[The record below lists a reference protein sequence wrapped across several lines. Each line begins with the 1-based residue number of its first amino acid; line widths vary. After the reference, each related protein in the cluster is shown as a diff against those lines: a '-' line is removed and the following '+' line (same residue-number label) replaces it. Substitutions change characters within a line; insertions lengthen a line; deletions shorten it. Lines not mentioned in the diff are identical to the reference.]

1 MSVEFLKNI
10 QQLYIES
17 KGSTMKFH
25 FKHQPFQADAAAA
38 VCDVFNGQPRRT
50 ANYRIDLGD
59 VSQQDMDMSEVGFR
73 NHPLVPELTTAR
85 ILESLRAVQRRN
97 GLKPSEHL
105 AGPGINL
112 SIEMETGT
120 GKTYTYVKTMYELNR
135 RYGWSKFI
143 VVVPSVA
150 IREGVYKSLQTTQE
164 HFAAEYKKKIRFFI
178 YSSNQLHTI
187 KSFASDNAI
196 NIMIIN
202 KQAFNSSKN
211 QKIIDRKSE
220 KCYSQRPIDI
230 IARTNPILII
240 DEPQSVE
247 GAETKKN
254 LLKFN
259 ALFTLRYS
267 ATFKENEKYDMVY
280 RLDAMDAYN
289 QHLVKRIAAL
299 GVTLSGTTA
308 TNSFVYLEGIDL
320 YKNKAPTARLGFEV
334 KGKAGTRTVVQK
346 VKGGDDLFA
355 LSNGLEEY
363 ADRFFILPDGID
375 GRDNSITFLNGLK
388 LYAGQISGNEQM
400 TALQR
405 RIQIRETIRTHIER
419 ERELYPRGIKV
430 LSLFFI
436 DEVAKYRVYDGDNDD
451 GRNGEYAKMFEEEY
465 QNVVGSLQLRIG
477 DDEAYLRYLKGINV
491 HQTHQGYF
499 SIDKKKGKKP
509 RFVEGKVNRK
519 TQTSDDAD
527 AYDLIMKDKERLLSL
542 SEPVRFIFSHSALRE
557 GWDNPNVFQICTLK
571 PQSESEIRSR
581 QEIGRG
587 LRLCVNQ
594 QGERMDESVLGGD
607 VQELNKLTLVTDLA
621 FGKFAEALQE
631 GLAESLTDRPRK
643 VGIQLFVG
651 RTLVN
656 TNGEEVKV
664 TRDLAE
670 AIYEDLVRRGYVHR
684 GELTDAYYAAKDSG
698 TFRTAEEVQDCA
710 ASVQQVLAAIYDKRA
725 MQPEDPRQNNVQA
738 ALDQEKLHKK
748 EFMELWGRINH
759 KSYYTVRF
767 DASELIRHAVRALDV
782 RLQVTPIQVNL
793 EYGEQTARLESKEQL
808 EQGQGFKKT
817 GNEHG
822 RAQTAPLG
830 SVRYDL
836 VGKLVEETGLTRA
849 TVAAILQGIEPQ
861 VFAQFRLNP
870 EEFILKAGRLI
881 NNEKATQIIEHITYN
896 RLDAA
901 YDQSIFT
908 AATLRGKLGVN
919 AMPANRSLFSHIIY
933 DSENERK
940 FAEELDVSR
949 EVAVYVKLPGSFF
962 ISTPVG
968 KYNPDWAIAFN
979 EGSVKHIY
987 FVAETKGS
995 LDTMELRGIEDAKI
1009 ACARKHFAAISNDSV
1024 VYDVVDS
1031 YESLMNDVMR

>member
-1 MSVEFLKNI
+1 
-10 QQLYIES
+10 
-17 KGSTMKFH
+17 MKLQ
-25 FKHQPFQADAAAA
+25 FKHQPFQLEAAAA
-38 VCDVFNGQPRRT
+38 VCDVFNGQPRKT
-50 ANYRIDLGD
+50 ANYRIDLGQITPQG
-59 VSQQDMDMSEVGFR
+59 VQQEMEMSEVGFR
-73 NHPLVPELTTAR
+73 NHPLVPELTSVR
-85 ILESLRAVQRRN
+85 ILENLRAVQRRN
-97 GLKPSEHL
+97 GLKPSEAL

-164 HFAAEYKKKIRFFI
+164 HFADEYGKKIRFFI
-178 YSSNQLHTI
+178 YSSDRLTDVER
-187 KSFASDNAI
+187 FASDSAI
-196 NIMIIN
+196 HVMIIN
-202 KQAFNSSKN
+202 MQAFNSSKS
-211 QKIIDRKSE
+211 QKIIDKKLDTFRSR
-220 KCYSQRPIDI
+220 RPIDI
-230 IARTNPILII
+230 IAKTNPILII

-247 GAETKKN
+247 GAKTKESLK
-254 LLKFN
+254 KFN

-267 ATFKENEKYDMVY
+267 ATHKEKYDMVY

-289 QHLVKRIAAL
+289 QHLVKKIAAL

-346 VKGGDDLFA
+346 VKDGDDLFA
-355 LSNGLEEY
+355 LSNGLDEY
-363 ADRFFILPDGID
+363 ADRFVILPNGID
-375 GRDNSITFLNGLK
+375 GRDNSVTFLNGLK

-436 DEVAKYRVYDGDNDD
+436 DKVDGYRVYDGENDD

-465 QNVVGSLQLRIG
+465 RNVVDAMQMRMG
-477 DDEAYLRYLKGINV
+477 DEAYMRYLDRIDAHK
-491 HQTHQGYF
+491 THQGYF
-499 SIDKKKGKKP
+499 SIDRKKGKKP
-509 RFVEGKVNRK
+509 RFVESKVDRK

-542 SEPVRFIFSHSALRE
+542 DEPVRFIFSHSALRE

-594 QGERMDESVLGGD
+594 QGERMDENILGSE
-607 VQELNKLTLVTDLA
+607 VQELNKLTLVTDLT
-621 FGKFAEALQE
+621 FGKFAEALQA
-631 GLAESLTDRPRK
+631 GLAESLADRPRK
-643 VGIQLFVG
+643 VEAQLFVG

-656 TNGEEVKV
+656 ASGAEVKV

-670 AIYEDLVRRGYVHR
+670 AIYEDLIQRGYVHR

-698 TFRTAEEVQDCA
+698 IFRTAEEVQDCA
-710 ASVQQVLAAIYDKRA
+710 ASVQQVLATIYDRRA
-725 MQPEDPRQNNVQA
+725 MQPEDPRQNNVLA
-738 ALDQEKLHKK
+738 TLDEEKLRKK
-748 EFMELWGRINH
+748 EFMELWTRINR

-767 DASELIRHAVRALDV
+767 DTQELICHAIQALDA
-782 RLQVTPIQVNL
+782 RLQVTPIRVNL

-808 EQGQGFKKT
+808 EQGRGFQKT
-817 GNEHG
+817 GNARG
-822 RAQTAPLG
+822 DTQAAPLG

-849 TVAAILQGIEPQ
+849 TVAAILQGIAPQ
-861 VFAQFRLNP
+861 VFAQFRSNP

-908 AATLRGKLGVN
+908 GATLRGKLGVN
-919 AMPANRSLFSHIIY
+919 AMPADRSLFSHVIY
-933 DSENERK
+933 DSDNERK

-995 LDTMELRGIEDAKI
+995 LNTMELRGIEDAKI
-1009 ACARKHFAAISNDSV
+1009 ACARKHFAAISSDSV

-1031 YESLMNDVMR
+1031 YKTLMDKVMG